1 MKSNNNKKAKPEFAK
16 PVTKTLDFVVIGYDQ
31 NGNEYDADSAKDL
44 VADLQASGT
53 FDKLSVMATISRS
66 TVLNK
71 EDAHGVMSIARV
83 MKYNKEAGSI
93 DLLFFGKNATYANN
107 ITDNMVVV
115 PRVRLDRETN
125 KAVTILGFEIIAP
138 TGDSKE

>member
-1 MKSNNNKKAKPEFAK
+1 MCRPPASEPFTSAATAEEYRKEC
-16 PVTKTLDFVVIGYDQ
+16 DQ
-31 NGNEYDADSAKDL
+31 NDRSDDDLSGDSVRL
-44 VADLQASGT
+44 YGAS
-53 FDKLSVMATISRS
+53 FR
-66 TVLNK
+66 
-71 EDAHGVMSIARV
+71 
-83 MKYNKEAGSI
+83 I

-138 TGDSKE
+138 TGDSEE